1 MSADYARTGFARRI
15 ASLIYD
21 GLVVI
26 AFAMLTTVVYL
37 LVVQGA
43 ISLGWLSLGE
53 AEDVAALIQ
62 QNTVLY
68 VLRDVLLVL
77 VSLSFFGYFW
87 SKSGQTI
94 GMRAWRMQVRRLD
107 GCLPGFWQ
115 SAWRSLCALLGLG
128 NILVLV
134 DIKNKRALQDYL
146 SGCEVVTLSKED
158 NKKIYQAL
166 D

>member
-77 VSLSFFGYFW
+77 VSLSFLATSGVRVGKQSVCVHGVCKCADSMAVFQAFG
-87 SKSGQTI
+87 KAHGV
-94 GMRAWRMQVRRLD
+94 A
-107 GCLPGFWQ
+107 
-115 SAWRSLCALLGLG
+115 CA
-128 NILVLV
+128 
-134 DIKNKRALQDYL
+134 RYL
-146 SGCEVVTLSKED
+146 
-158 NKKIYQAL
+158 A
-166 D
+166 